1 MDSDREMDAAEETD
15 PTLRPTHR
23 LKDIK
28 AGDYSVQLLVSTKD
42 HVYDAE
48 NVEAG
53 TSSWQVIGA
62 WDESSVP
69 ELSKFLNSR
78 QTTASRD
85 PTGSTTTFGT
95 RYGGGFTLGPQKS
108 DNESSSK

>member
-1 MDSDREMDAAEETD
+1 MDSDREMDVAEGPD
-15 PTLRPTHR
+15 PTMRPTHR

-28 AGDYSVQLLVSTKD
+28 AGDDSVQLLVSTKD

-53 TSSWQVIGA
+53 VNSWQVIGA

-69 ELSKFLNSR
+69 ELSKFLSSR
-78 QTTASRD
+78 QTTIARD
-85 PTGSTTTFGT
+85 YNGKSTFGT
-95 RYGGGFTLGPQKS
+95 MYGSGFKLGRRE
-108 DNESSSK
+108 ESSGTASK

>member
-1 MDSDREMDAAEETD
+1 MVSDREIAADESD

-28 AGDYSVQLLVSTKD
+28 AGDDSVQLLVSTKD
-42 HVYDAE
+42 HLYDAE

-53 TSSWQVIGA
+53 ASSWQVIGA

-69 ELSKFLNSR
+69 ELSKFLSSR
-78 QTTASRD
+78 RTAGNRD
-85 PTGSTTTFGT
+85 HTGSATFGA
-95 RYGGGFTLGPQKS
+95 RYGSGFKLGTQS
-108 DNESSSK
+108 SNNESSNK